1 MSRIAVIADTHDRI
15 PAGLLDKLAGAD
27 EIWHLGD
34 VCDPAVLAEFEA
46 LGKPVHAVLGNNEW
60 HRLWPLELPLE
71 RAGHRFHLVHI
82 PPRLAPAG
90 VCFVLHGH
98 THVPRDE
105 TDAAGVRWLNP
116 GCISRPREGSTAG
129 FAWLTVEVGKA
140 PAWQRVPL

>member
-1 MSRIAVIADTHDRI
+1 MRIAVLADTHDRI
-15 PAGLLDKLAGAD
+15 PAGLLDTLAGAD

-46 LGKPVHAVLGNNEW
+46 LGKPVLAVLGNNEW
-60 HRLWPLELPLE
+60 HKLWPLELPLE

-90 VCFVLHGH
+90 ARFVLHGH

-129 FAWLTVEVGKA
+129 FAWLTVEAGKA